1 MGKSFKSRKKA
12 RTDKRRSLRPE
23 NPRIDSTAGVVLP
36 STDSLP
42 PASMEADSIP
52 PSSGVE
58 SEPPPSMEAA
68 AESVEE
74 TKIEEKQPSASKI
87 SASKISTSKIEAKNA
102 DDSGEFRARKGDDS
116 GQFNTFFAK
125 TEEDIHHEEARR
137 EAPDLHDPE
146 IAPAVVPRR
155 PVDKRARNF
164 VAAVVGF
171 AALLGLAGFVMRKSP
186 KPLNGAA
193 TATQVVTPPQTP
205 AAIVPPAPAPIPEPP
220 VVAPAPAPV
229 AAPTVAAPTAT
240 ATAEVP
246 SAAPAATVAAVPS
259 TTAAPVVA
267 PTAEAA
273 AVAPS
278 AAPADPDE
286 ALTGGQLLA
295 QAKSAINSNNTS
307 KAAALAKKAIA
318 KGAGGSAYYI
328 LGAAYQTMGSNG
340 AAKSAYA
347 SCAKSG
353 CPEAGEC
360 ASLVEGM

>member
-12 RTDKRRSLRPE
+12 RTEKRRSLRPD
-23 NPRIDSTAGVVLP
+23 RIDSTAGVVLP
-36 STDSLP
+36 ADSQP
-42 PASMEADSIP
+42 PASLEASESIP

-58 SEPPPSMEAA
+58 SEPPRSSSEAAEAAEAA
-68 AESVEE
+68 AESA
-74 TKIEEKQPSASKI
+74 EEKKPSASKI
-87 SASKISTSKIEAKNA
+87 EKASSSKIEAKKA
-102 DDSGEFRARKGDDS
+102 DDSGDFRARKGDDS
-116 GQFNTFFAK
+116 GQFSTFFAK

-146 IAPAVVPRR
+146 VAPAVIPRR

-171 AALLGLAGFVMRKSP
+171 AALLGLAGFVMRKTP
-186 KPLNGAA
+186 KPMNGAA
-193 TATQVVTPPQTP
+193 TATQVVAPPETP
-205 AAIVPPAPAPIPEPP
+205 AAVVPAPT
-220 VVAPAPAPV
+220 PAPV
-229 AAPTVAAPTAT
+229 PAPVPEPVATTAPAATEAAT
-240 ATAEVP
+240 AP
-246 SAAPAATVAAVPS
+246 PAATVAAAPS
-259 TTAAPVVA
+259 TTTTAAPA
-267 PTAEAA
+267 ATTAEAA
-273 AVAPS
+273 APAPS

-286 ALTGGQLLA
+286 ALSGRQLLA
-295 QAKSAINSNNTS
+295 QAKSAINANNS
-307 KAAALAKKAIA
+307 SRAAALAKKAIA

-360 ASLVEGM
+360 ASLVDSM